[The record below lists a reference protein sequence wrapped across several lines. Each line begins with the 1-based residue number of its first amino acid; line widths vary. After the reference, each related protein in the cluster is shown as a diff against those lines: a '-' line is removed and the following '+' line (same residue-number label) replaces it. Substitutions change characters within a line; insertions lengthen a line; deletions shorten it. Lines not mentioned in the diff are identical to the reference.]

1 MSIHPE
7 YADAIL
13 RGTKRVEFRKRPLAA
28 DVTTVVIYAT
38 APLRRVVGTFEIERS
53 VVATPATLWRR
64 FSDVGGISKADFF
77 AYYDGTDRAVGLVIR
92 HTTRWKEALTLS
104 DLRPGLT
111 PPQSFLY
118 LPDTTLRRFTSAD
131 RPVLTAIG

>member
-38 APLRRVVGTFEIERS
+38 APLRRVVGTFDIERS
-53 VVATPATLWRR
+53 VIATPATLWRR
-64 FSDVGGISKADFF
+64 FSSVGGIAKAEFF
-77 AYYDGTDRAVGLVIR
+77 AYYHDTDHAVGLVIR
-92 HTTRWKEALTLS
+92 RTTRLKEGVTLA
-104 DLRPGLT
+104 DLRPGLP

-118 LPDTTLRRFTSAD
+118 LPGSTLRLLTDVDRSA
-131 RPVLTAIG
+131 LTAIG